1 MQSSNDCML
10 KSFSFSYLDGETSLC
25 MLIRKLFWKVWN
37 IYKLMIQSILAG
49 VIFVSLLVHQI
60 NSKSPL
66 QIIHST
72 GEYYNVFLFTL
83 LWVYRVAMCVIL
95 SQRKS
100 WWQGLS
106 TETKVWWGSCSSSPG
121 EIEKQKELCQLARYC
136 LNKKLPLLCTS
147 SLARPS

>member
-66 QIIHST
+66 QIISSQENIIMSFFLPCF
-72 GEYYNVFLFTL
+72 EY
-83 LWVYRVAMCVIL
+83 
-95 SQRKS
+95 
-100 WWQGLS
+100 
-106 TETKVWWGSCSSSPG
+106 TEW
-121 EIEKQKELCQLARYC
+121 LCASY
-136 LNKKLPLLCTS
+136 
-147 SLARPS
+147 